1 MSSNRKL
8 LAGISEIT
16 RLKELWLSL
25 DEDTR
30 DYWREQFLSRR
41 SQKSIR
47 EELNKKLEVE
57 LTHDFQ
63 VSRFRFWVADQDEL
77 DAEKERMLEDE
88 RRLIAEFGSSRTLD
102 EIREMVLKRSY
113 ARTLARSDFQLGLRT
128 MRADYNERTLQLH
141 RDKFE
146 FDAAEVCLR
155 KLPEL
160 KVISSNPELSDIEK
174 IDRIR
179 LELFG
184 KIPTTPSS

>member
-1 MSSNRKL
+1 MNNNRKF
-8 LAGISEIT
+8 LAGGSEFT
-16 RLKELWLSL
+16 RLKELWFSL
-25 DEDTR
+25 DERTQ
-30 DYWREQFLSRR
+30 DYWRQEFYSRN

-47 EELNKKLEVE
+47 EKLKKELEVD

-63 VSRFRFWVADQDEL
+63 ISRFRFWVADQDEL

-102 EIREMVLKRSY
+102 EIRDMVLKRSY
-113 ARTLARSDFQLGLRT
+113 ARTLARSDFRLGLQT

-184 KIPTTPSS
+184 KVPVTSS